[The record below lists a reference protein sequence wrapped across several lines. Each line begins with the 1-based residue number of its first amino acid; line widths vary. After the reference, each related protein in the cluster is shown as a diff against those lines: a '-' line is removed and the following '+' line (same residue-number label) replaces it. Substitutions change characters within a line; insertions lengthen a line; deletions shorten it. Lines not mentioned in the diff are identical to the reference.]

1 MEEKYENIKKLNQSQ
16 EMQEKEIEKLINK
29 KIKTME
35 IKFNKTIENKLKLL
49 ENNNKTKEK
58 IQENKAEIKKKTTT
72 SKKKTS
78 STRKKKDT
86 TTTNKIM
93 YEIPVESEEKN
104 NNIETKIEEKI
115 AAEPVY
121 NQSLEEMLNK
131 LRNSKLSTSK
141 IEKSVKNI
149 KNILK

>member
-1 MEEKYENIKKLNQSQ
+1 
-16 EMQEKEIEKLINK
+16 
-29 KIKTME
+29 
-35 IKFNKTIENKLKLL
+35 
-49 ENNNKTKEK
+49 
-58 IQENKAEIKKKTTT
+58 
-72 SKKKTS
+72 
-78 STRKKKDT
+78 
-86 TTTNKIM
+86 M

-104 NNIETKIEEKI
+104 NNIYAETKIEEKI